1 MKLVLTRSFR
11 YCPWCGAP
19 LGAPVGNRQDCPG
32 CGEPSYVNPK
42 PTVGAI
48 VLDDAGRVLLDRRGV
63 EPFLGFWDTP
73 GGFVEPGESLE
84 ECVRRELRE
93 EAGVEIA
100 VGRLVASM
108 PDTYGPTGDATI
120 NTFYECRLLS
130 GEPRPDDDVAELRW
144 FAPDELPPPE
154 ELAFDCVRGALSA
167 WRLA

>member
-1 MKLVLTRSFR
+1 V
-11 YCPWCGAP
+11 
-19 LGAPVGNRQDCPG
+19 V
-32 CGEPSYVNPK
+32 
-42 PTVGAI
+42 
-48 VLDDAGRVLLDRRGV
+48 DDAGRVLLGRRGV

-100 VGRLVASM
+100 VGRLILSV
-108 PDTYGPTGDATI
+108 PDTYGPTGDSTI

-144 FAPDELPPPE
+144 FAADELPPAE
-154 ELAFDCVRGALSA
+154 ELAFDCVREALAA
-167 WRLA
+167 WRRLAG